1 MEFAQSNYDR
11 VGFELEK
18 LEADQEKNQKEFQS
32 VKETAGNFWKKIEH
46 LKNEIAEEIREIRKK
61 EETLIRQK
69 EQEKLKSE
77 SYRYI
82 LREREEL
89 VERAGA
95 MDKERYRLTSAREK
109 QKEKQKEL
117 LDYMWD
123 TYEVTYH
130 QLKETMTEEPKE
142 SLSRIKEDIV
152 AVKGEIRALGTG
164 ECQCSGRIQR
174 SS

>member
-1 MEFAQSNYDR
+1 
-11 VGFELEK
+11 
-18 LEADQEKNQKEFQS
+18 
-32 VKETAGNFWKKIEH
+32 
-46 LKNEIAEEIREIRKK
+46 
-61 EETLIRQK
+61 
-69 EQEKLKSE
+69 
-77 SYRYI
+77 
-82 LREREEL
+82 
-89 VERAGA
+89 

-152 AVKGEIRALGTG
+152 AVKGEIRALGPVNVNAVEEYKEVAERYEFLLAQKEDVVKAEKHLNG
-164 ECQCSGRIQR
+164 LMKELEESMRKQFDEKFKDIQR
-174 SS
+174 MFQRVFVELFGGGTAKLELTDEDILESGIQIGRAHV

>member
-1 MEFAQSNYDR
+1 
-11 VGFELEK
+11 
-18 LEADQEKNQKEFQS
+18 
-32 VKETAGNFWKKIEH
+32 
-46 LKNEIAEEIREIRKK
+46 
-61 EETLIRQK
+61 
-69 EQEKLKSE
+69 
-77 SYRYI
+77 
-82 LREREEL
+82 
-89 VERAGA
+89 

-152 AVKGEIRALGTG
+152 AVKGEIRALGPVNVNAVEEYKEVAERYEFLLAQKEDVVKAEKHLNG
-164 ECQCSGRIQR
+164 LMKELEESMRKQFDEKFKDIQR
-174 SS
+174 MFQRVFVELFGGGTAKLELTDEDILESGIRITAQPPGKNCRI